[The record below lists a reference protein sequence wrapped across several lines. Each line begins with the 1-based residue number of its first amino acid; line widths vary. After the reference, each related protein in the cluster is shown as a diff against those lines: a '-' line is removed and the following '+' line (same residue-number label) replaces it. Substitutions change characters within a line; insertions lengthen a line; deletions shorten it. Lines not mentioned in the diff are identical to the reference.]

1 MKNNTI
7 VIILISIIVLT
18 MTNAF
23 AGERSGEPLDESLTV
38 VLNNFTAHE
47 DSYRSRQAAV
57 DFSQMLHVALTRR
70 SPFKWVEREEITNA
84 LNELKMALIGL
95 QDSTSALQI
104 GRWLK
109 ADLIIKGDFYRDEKQ
124 KWTLI
129 IELIDLAHA
138 DIMIRG
144 TITLDSIEKEFLS
157 FQSSIVEKTCGQIA
171 LALKV
176 AERRLRETKNKV
188 LIAPLFFQNEHPG
201 GRLDFYEKDLRVAF
215 VEAGKTFEN
224 IRFIQF
230 PRATESIPETELAV
244 LGLVENEPNAWQKI
258 ADFYVWGSY
267 REVESSGIPFDR
279 VTVEATVTIWDGTG
293 KPKQFSDKGT
303 VSKLSDLS
311 NKLISNIVEY
321 TRSSPD
327 KIPQANIR
335 SKIAGNI
342 SERARDIQELVLQID
357 YDNYPNISK
366 TWYKRRQYAI
376 QLLSVA
382 CFFDPANEDLR
393 TKLLVEN
400 MRDDIDGLSMFGKNM
415 FRKKW
420 SRSIAWKK
428 HCENFGFNYE
438 HAHMPKLK
446 WRQGLADNRLF
457 YSNSAH
463 QYLYT
468 VLELIKECEYK
479 TMFNSNTSIANDIPL
494 SVVQQWKADLSIEYT
509 KRLHRVATEC
519 PEKIFG
525 HTRKH
530 ILTMLENS
538 KDKNL
543 QLQIIEALWPDA
555 KKDPFIWRSKEFVS
569 EKILEI
575 YTAGGNRQRGEQL
588 IAMLPREDPREIRKT
603 KQKRMNSQDAYDRFG
618 DKIPAKI
625 DASKGKTQKIQTN
638 DIPVIKAEIKSVSF
652 EKLFFVQEV
661 TSMANFGDNLWIGV
675 KGLFKPP
682 NLKQGS
688 TIISYDLN
696 RGKSRYLSVRSGNLS
711 QVTSMHLD
719 RNTLWLTFSS
729 GGVSAVKTS
738 TLKARKYGARDGLT
752 SNKMYCSCA
761 YAGKLYFGGGIE
773 QMASLCS
780 FDTKTRKWTGYDVPK
795 VTWFDK
801 QVNVPRITS
810 IAANNR
816 WLTAYANYYG
826 TRTTLM
832 IFNFAKGK
840 WTEAASGL
848 LKQHPEFSYF
858 SEGRRL
864 NINALV
870 IDDEGIWI
878 GTSRGLLMLSPDTM
892 QYDYLCELPFGVSS
906 ILDGGNYLW
915 LGCTFNPKGP
925 RYISRSVMEG
935 CIVLF
940 DKKTR
945 KYCSQI
951 QLPYKGA
958 VSEMVL
964 INNDLWVGI
973 SGNREN
979 TLVSVD
985 LKGF

>member
-1 MKNNTI
+1 
-7 VIILISIIVLT
+7 

-23 AGERSGEPLDESLTV
+23 AGERSGEPLGEALTV

-57 DFSQMLHVALTRR
+57 NFSQMLHVALTRQ
-70 SPFKWVEREEITNA
+70 SSFKWVEREEISNA
-84 LNELKMALIGL
+84 LNELKMAVIGL

-109 ADLIIKGDFYRDEKQ
+109 ADLIIKGDFYRNEKQ

-129 IELIDLAHA
+129 IELIDLEHA

-157 FQSSIVEKTCGQIA
+157 FHSSTVEKTCGQIA

-176 AERRLRETKNKV
+176 AERKLRETKNKV
-188 LIAPLFFQNEHPG
+188 LIAPLFFQNELPG

-215 VEAGKTFEN
+215 AEAGKTFEN

-230 PRATESIPETELAV
+230 PGATESIPEAEFAV
-244 LGLVENEPNAWQKI
+244 LDLVENEPNAWQKV

-303 VSKLSDLS
+303 VARLSDLS

-321 TRSSPD
+321 TRSRSD

-342 SERARDIQELVLQID
+342 SERARDIQELVLQIEH
-357 YDNYPNISK
+357 DNYPNISK
-366 TWYKRRQYAI
+366 TWCKRRQYAI
-376 QLLSVA
+376 ELLSVA

-400 MRDDIDGLSMFGKNM
+400 MRDDIDYLSI
-415 FRKKW
+415 FRKNWFWRKW

-428 HCENFGFNYE
+428 HCEKFGFNYE
-438 HAHMPKLK
+438 HTHMPKLK

-468 VLELIKECEYK
+468 VLELIEECEARS
-479 TMFNSNTSIANDIPL
+479 NSNTSIAHDIPL
-494 SVVQQWKADLSIEYT
+494 SVVQQWTADLSIEYT

-519 PEKIFG
+519 SEKIFG
-525 HTRKH
+525 HTGKH
-530 ILTMLENS
+530 ILTLLKNS

-555 KKDPFIWRSKEFVS
+555 KKDSLIWRKKDFVS
-569 EKILEI
+569 EKIMVI
-575 YTAGGNRQRGEQL
+575 YTAGGNPQRGEQL
-588 IAMLPREDPREIRKT
+588 IAMLPREDPRQIRKM
-603 KQKRMNSQDAYDRFG
+603 KRMNSQDDYDRYG

-638 DIPVIKAEIKSVSF
+638 DIPVVKAEIQSVSF

-661 TSMANFGDNLWIGV
+661 TSMGNVGDNLWIGV
-675 KGLFKPP
+675 KGQFKPP
-682 NLKQGS
+682 NLNQGS
-688 TIISYDLN
+688 TIIVYDLS
-696 RGKSRYLSVRSGNLS
+696 RGKSRTLSPRSGNLS

-719 RNTLWLTFSS
+719 GNTLWQTFSS
-729 GGVSAVKTS
+729 VGVWAVNTS

-761 YAGKLYFGGGIE
+761 NGSKLYFGGGIE

-780 FDTKTRKWTGYDVPK
+780 FDTKTSNWTGYDVPE

-810 IAANNR
+810 IAANNQ

-832 IFNFAKGK
+832 ILNFAKGN

-848 LKQHPEFSYF
+848 LKQNPEFSYF

-870 IDDEGIWI
+870 IDDEGVWI
-878 GTSRGLLMLSPDTM
+878 GTSQGLVMLSPDTM
-892 QYDYLCELPFGVSS
+892 QYNYLCELPFGVSS
-906 ILDGGNYLW
+906 IIDIGNYLW

-925 RYISRSVMEG
+925 RYISKSVMEG
-935 CIVLF
+935 YIVLF
-940 DKKTR
+940 DKKKR

-958 VSEMVL
+958 ISEMVL

-973 SGNREN
+973 SGNRKN

-985 LKGF
+985 LKAF